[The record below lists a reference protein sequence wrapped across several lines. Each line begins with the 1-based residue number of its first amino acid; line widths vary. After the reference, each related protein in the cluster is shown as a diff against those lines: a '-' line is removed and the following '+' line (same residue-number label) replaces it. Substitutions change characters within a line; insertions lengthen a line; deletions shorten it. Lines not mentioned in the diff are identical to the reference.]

1 MWISKPFKMYCSF
14 FLLVRV
20 RSGGFRM
27 TLPLALF
34 LIDETFDMIGDMI
47 WIAEKFIPKRVYDRY
62 LDAGFDDDRNGN
74 PTADE
79 VPPLRQISE
88 LCREMINELRRYGR
102 YSLVEVEVG
111 KGSHRQA
118 VSVEFF

>member
-1 MWISKPFKMYCSF
+1 MWISKPFKMYRSF
-14 FLLVRV
+14 FLLIRV
-20 RSGGFRM
+20 RSGGFRV

-34 LIDETFDMIGDMI
+34 LIDESFDIIGDMI
-47 WIAEKFIPKRVYDRY
+47 WIAEKFIPKHVYVQY
-62 LDAGFDDDRNGN
+62 LNTGLYGDRNGN

-79 VPPLRQISE
+79 VPPLRQILE

>member
-1 MWISKPFKMYCSF
+1 MWISKPFKMYRSF

-34 LIDETFDMIGDMI
+34 LIDESFDIIGDML
-47 WIAEKFIPKRVYDRY
+47 WIAEKFIPKRVYEQY
-62 LDAGFDDDRNGN
+62 LDAGFDGDRNGN

-79 VPPLRQISE
+79 IPPIRQILE

-111 KGSHRQA
+111 KGPQRQA

>member
-1 MWISKPFKMYCSF
+1 
-14 FLLVRV
+14 
-20 RSGGFRM
+20 M

-34 LIDETFDMIGDMI
+34 LIDESFDIIGDML
-47 WIAEKFIPKRVYDRY
+47 WIAEKFIPKRVYNRY
-62 LDAGFDDDRNGN
+62 LDAGFGDRNWN

-79 VPPLRQISE
+79 VPPFRQILE
-88 LCREMINELRRYGR
+88 LCREMINQLRRYGR

-111 KGSHRQA
+111 KGPRRQA

>member
-1 MWISKPFKMYCSF
+1 MWISKPFKMYRSF

-20 RSGGFRM
+20 RSGGFRI

-34 LIDETFDMIGDMI
+34 LIDETFDIIGDML
-47 WIAEKFIPKRVYDRY
+47 WIAQKFIPKHVYVQY
-62 LDAGFDDDRNGN
+62 LDAGFDGNRKGN

-79 VPPLRQISE
+79 IPPLRQILE

-102 YSLVEVEVG
+102 YSFVEVEVG
-111 KGSHRQA
+111 KGSHHQA

>member
-1 MWISKPFKMYCSF
+1 MA
-14 FLLVRV
+14 
-20 RSGGFRM
+20 
-27 TLPLALF
+27 LPLALF
-34 LIDETFDMIGDMI
+34 LIDETFDIIGDML
-47 WIAEKFIPKRVYDRY
+47 WIAEKFIPKRVYEQY

-74 PTADE
+74 PTADK
-79 VPPLRQISE
+79 VPPLRQILE